1 MDLDARHMDP
11 ETACLSC
18 HGTGTI
24 LAPYD
29 PRPGYPAH
37 AYLIVCGCGVYIE
50 RYPNAM
56 NYQTGQTLPWTTHKQ
71 VMARAA
77 GYVAWVDEPLRA
89 DIERLW
95 EAGIGTFTSC
105 QGEGEGRW
113 IIVSRKS
120 DAAAAR
126 GLLPWVTN
134 VYERERDAFLEEK
147 ARYDED

>member
-29 PRPGYPAH
+29 PRPGYPAN

-95 EAGIGTFTSC
+95 EADDRCTYHLLPRRG
-105 QGEGEGRW
+105 GRDTVDL
-113 IIVSRKS
+113 IVKPQVGWLRR
-120 DAAAAR
+120 R
-126 GLLPWVTN
+126 GLCPPAGGRQVGCN
-134 VYERERDAFLEEK
+134 EH
-147 ARYDED
+147 